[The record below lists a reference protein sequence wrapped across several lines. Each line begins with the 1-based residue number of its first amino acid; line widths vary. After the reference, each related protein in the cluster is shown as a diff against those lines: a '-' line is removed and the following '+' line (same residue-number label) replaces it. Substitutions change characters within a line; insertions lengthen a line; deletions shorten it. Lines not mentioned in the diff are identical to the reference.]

1 MLRGIL
7 VGLDGSPYSDAAV
20 ELSLRWA
27 SGSGAELFG
36 LGIVDEPTIRKPTG
50 LMIGSG
56 HYKPLADE
64 LNLVEARRRVDEALE
79 EFARRCSAAGIPYH
93 RLREVGV
100 SSEQILLESQ
110 RCDLIVL
117 GKQSYFQVEAREGP
131 DETLQTV
138 LHNTPRPVVTVP
150 RLLPPP
156 GSPVVV
162 AGYDASVQAARALHA
177 LLHSGLL
184 ATHQVCI
191 VSAHEEIETAA
202 GWARMAADFLAL
214 HGITAT
220 TKPVGTTR
228 EPAAVLLEAA
238 AELGAGLLAMGA
250 YGQRTIKEFFFG
262 SATKAALRRATI
274 PLFLFH

>member
-36 LGIVDEPTIRKPTG
+36 LGIVDEPTIRRPTG
-50 LMIGSG
+50 LMVGG
-56 HYKPLADE
+56 GPYKPLADE
-64 LNLVEARRRVDEALE
+64 QNLAEARRRVDDALE

-93 RLREVGV
+93 RLREVGL

-110 RCDLIVL
+110 RRDLIVL
-117 GKQSYFQVEAREGP
+117 GKQSYFQVETREGP

-150 RLLPPP
+150 RMLPPP

-162 AGYDASVQAARALHA
+162 VGYDASLQAARALHA

-184 ATHQVCI
+184 ATAQVCV
-191 VSAHEEIETAA
+191 VSVHEDLQTATGSA
-202 GWARMAADFLAL
+202 QVAADFLAL

-220 TKPVGTTR
+220 TKPVGTSR
-228 EPAAVLLEAA
+228 EPAAVLLETA
-238 AELGAGLLAMGA
+238 AELNASLLAMGA

-262 SATKAALRRATI
+262 SVTKAVLRRATI